1 MEAKP
6 QPFAEGTVSMQKI
19 GKAMLCCINYGSW
32 CIALTM
38 ASVLTHQNY
47 CLLEIEALHS
57 ATSSIRL
64 QDEIEMLASS
74 IEQTTRSMSRLAGK
88 CMTLF

>member
-1 MEAKP
+1 
-6 QPFAEGTVSMQKI
+6 
-19 GKAMLCCINYGSW
+19 
-32 CIALTM
+32 M

-57 ATSSIRL
+57 ATSSIQL

-74 IEQTTRSMSRLAGK
+74 IEQTTRSMSKLAGK
-88 CMTLF
+88 CMTLLLATNIFLLENFSLGFFF